1 MKKSTKLLIVTLAV
15 VIIISIF
22 IVPKF
27 FKAKEKEQAPV
38 TNNQGGL
45 TPADGYLLKESDLAN
60 DIKTI
65 GTIKAN
71 EEVEIR
77 TEVSRKVTGIYF
89 KEGSFVG
96 KGSVLVK
103 MDDSD
108 LQSKLKRTAL
118 DEELAQLN
126 ADRTKQL
133 LDKGL
138 AAQSQYDIDLNTLA
152 KVQADIEG
160 IKIDISKTVIRA
172 PFSGFTGLRNIS
184 IGTYLTSATIVTTMQ
199 DISKIKVDFSIPEKY
214 LGAFKK
220 GDDITYTIDGT
231 NEEFHGE
238 VYAFEPKVENN
249 TRSLTLRAVST
260 NNGKK
265 LLPGTFT
272 SVTLKLSNIAGALM
286 IPTQALIPDITGQ
299 SVLVMKNGIAKLLPV
314 DIGIRTEDKVQIMGP
329 VTAGDTIVATNI
341 LKIKPDSKVKITN
354 VMQ

>member
-1 MKKSTKLLIVTLAV
+1 MKKSTKLIIVTLIL

-22 IVPKF
+22 IFPKF
-27 FKAKEKEQAPV
+27 FKSKENVPDKAPV
-38 TNNQGGL
+38 NQGGNI
-45 TPADGYLLKESDLAN
+45 PADGYILVESDLAN

-65 GTIKAN
+65 GTIRAN

-77 TEVSRKVTGIYF
+77 TEVSRKVRGIYF
-89 KEGSFVG
+89 KEGSYVG
-96 KGSVLVK
+96 KGTTLVK
-103 MDDSD
+103 LDDAD
-108 LQSKLKRTAL
+108 LQSKLKRSSI

-126 ADRTKQL
+126 VERTKTL

-138 AAQSQYDIDLNTLA
+138 ASQAQYDIDLNTLA
-152 KVQADIEG
+152 KVQADMEG
-160 IKIDISKTVIRA
+160 IRIDISKTVIRA

-184 IGTYLTSATIVTTMQ
+184 VGTYLTSSTVVTTMQ

-220 GDDITYTIDGT
+220 GDVITYTIDGT

-238 VYAFEPKVENN
+238 FYAFEPKVENN
-249 TRSLTLRAVST
+249 TRSLILRAIST

-272 SVTLKLSNIAGALM
+272 SVTLKLSNLPGALM
-286 IPTQALIPDITGQ
+286 IPSQSLIPDITGQ
-299 SVLVMKNGIAKLLPV
+299 SVLVMRNGIAKLVPV
-314 DIGIRTEDKVQIMGP
+314 DIGIRTEDKVQIMGQ

-354 VMQ
+354 VMK